1 MQNANESHPE
11 LVRVQGLSVKK
22 TIIGQKLIANQQKQM
37 DAVTEVLLQLTV
49 MGGLDQIAVLDVS
62 SLDRI
67 RMQTMDGMEIVL
79 GDSSL
84 LHEKLRAFLI
94 VRTELST
101 MGKTGGTL
109 TLTDA
114 VNPVYAPPTV

>member
-1 MQNANESHPE
+1 
-11 LVRVQGLSVKK
+11 
-22 TIIGQKLIANQQKQM
+22 
-37 DAVTEVLLQLTV
+37 

-94 VRTELST
+94 VRTELSA
-101 MGKTGGTL
+101 MGKTGGI
-109 TLTDA
+109 TDA
-114 VNPVYAPPTV
+114 DGRGESGLCAADGVIQSSSAPQNMKIG

>member
-1 MQNANESHPE
+1 
-11 LVRVQGLSVKK
+11 
-22 TIIGQKLIANQQKQM
+22 
-37 DAVTEVLLQLTV
+37 
-49 MGGLDQIAVLDVS
+49 
-62 SLDRI
+62 
-67 RMQTMDGMEIVL
+67 MQTMDGMEIVL